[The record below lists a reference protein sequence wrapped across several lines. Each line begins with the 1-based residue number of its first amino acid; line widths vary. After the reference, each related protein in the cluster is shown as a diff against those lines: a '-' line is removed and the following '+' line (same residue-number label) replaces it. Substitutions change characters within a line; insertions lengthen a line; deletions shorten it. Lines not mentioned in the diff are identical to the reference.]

1 MQDEKFYS
9 LKVMYSKCTCGT
21 TLLLLAADRAMAVTR
36 KHFIDKKCHYACF
49 CFFLNWILKLQ
60 KMPFYLAY
68 PA

>member
-49 CFFLNWILKLQ
+49 CFF
-60 KMPFYLAY
+60 
-68 PA
+68 